1 MNITR
6 ILDLTGHNVHA
17 EEDDSSIMWF
27 AEQCLNN
34 GVTLDPHLRHA
45 ERTGDHELAHF
56 LRRAKRAIKQAQNR
70 RASNGTSRGD
80 RAT

>member
-1 MNITR
+1 MNNTR
-6 ILDLTGHNVHA
+6 ILDMTGHIAHA

-34 GVTLDPHLRHA
+34 GVTLDTHVRHA

-56 LRRAKRAIKQAQNR
+56 LRRAQRAIKQAHDR
-70 RASNGTSRGD
+70 RAANRTSNP
-80 RAT
+80 AN

>member
-1 MNITR
+1 MNTTR
-6 ILDLTGHNVHA
+6 ILDLSAHNAHA

-34 GVTLDPHLRHA
+34 VVTLDTHLRHA

-56 LRRAKRAIKQAQNR
+56 FRRAQRAIKQAHNR
-70 RASNGTSRGD
+70 RASNRTSD
-80 RAT
+80 PAH